1 MRKVYH
7 NERSVAAVAVAV
19 AFSACFTALLFG
31 ILPFAHQ
38 VAKPDKTLELRKAS
52 VADVPPPEEEKDE
65 APPPEPEAP
74 KDSTPKPQ
82 LAETQQLI
90 PMSADLEVAL
100 GSGGALAG
108 YGEIQAVTATAEE
121 TGSDAFDVA
130 DLEKPPEAI
139 AQIAP
144 KYPQELVKA
153 RIEGRVTVVFLLDE
167 TGKVQDPRVDSSTRP
182 EFEKPALEAIRKWRF
197 RPGQREGQPVKTYL
211 RQPFRFTPPA

>member
-1 MRKVYH
+1 MRRVYQPPKF
-7 NERSVAAVAVAV
+7 NRNWGPAILAGLGLT
-19 AFSACFTALLFG
+19 AFVFG
-31 ILPFAHQ
+31 VLPFTTAMSAARQ
-38 VAKPDKTLELRKAS
+38 KQLLLRQ
-52 VADVPPPEEEKDE
+52 ADIAAPPPVTDAEPPP
-65 APPPEPEAP
+65 PPPEPEEKP
-74 KDSTPKPQ
+74 PEPPPQ
-82 LAETQQLI
+82 LAEAPQNI
-90 PMSADLEVAL
+90 PMSADLDVAV

-108 YGEIQAVTATAEE
+108 FGDFKNMMAAEGG
-121 TGSDAFDVA
+121 TDAFDVA

-153 RIEGRVTVVFLLDE
+153 RIEGRVTVIFLLDE

-197 RPGQREGQPVKTYL
+197 RPGQREGQAVKTYL